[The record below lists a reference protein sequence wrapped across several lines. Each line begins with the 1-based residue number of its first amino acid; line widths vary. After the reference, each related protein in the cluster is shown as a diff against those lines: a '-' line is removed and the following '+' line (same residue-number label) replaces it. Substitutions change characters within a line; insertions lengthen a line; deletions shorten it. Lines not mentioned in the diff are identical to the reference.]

1 MIKKLQRLP
10 LYPLFAG
17 IYPILALLSYNIG
30 QVKFEAGI
38 RSIFFSVLII
48 LALLVLT
55 KLVYRDWHRAAVVI
69 AGLALLFFTYGD
81 VYDLILAKWKIPN
94 LTTWMLV
101 IWAVFGCAV
110 LFVGTLR
117 KVHFEA
123 AAFTLN
129 VITLGLLIYPT
140 AQIIQEP
147 FKKSANLSKEP
158 FFESQ
163 DLHISGGKALPDI
176 YYIMPEDYGRVD
188 LLKSKFDIDI
198 SLFMQH
204 LRDMGFY
211 IAECSQS
218 NYATS
223 ELSLGSSLN
232 MEYLQNL
239 GGAFDP
245 KTTNQRPVWDSIRYS
260 AVVSDL
266 KKAGY
271 KTVAYATGFAWSE
284 LDNSDVYISHS
295 TLTSGLTSFESL
307 LLRTTPLRHLEDIG
321 LLNLDE
327 IDGQQYRERTM
338 LEFNSMDELAR
349 RPGPKFVFVHIINP
363 HEPFVFGP
371 DGSPIDPAPF
381 INEKR
386 LYTLDTYRLGFQNQ
400 IPFLN
405 TMLEES
411 IQTLITES
419 TVPPIILLQTDTGP
433 LFTKGSDEFK
443 ILNAYYMPGHTD
455 QLYPTIS
462 PVNTFRLIFNTYL
475 GTNYPLLDDVSYK
488 SPIPHIYNFTKV
500 PNAPCGSQ

>member
-1 MIKKLQRLP
+1 MKKYTELP
-10 LYPLFAG
+10 LYPIFAA
-17 IYPILALLSYNIG
+17 IFPILALLSYNIG

-38 RSIFFSVLII
+38 RSMFFSVLVV
-48 LALLVLT
+48 LALIFMLR
-55 KLVYRDWHRAAVVI
+55 LVYRNWHRAAAVST
-69 AGLALLFFTYGD
+69 GLALLFFTYGQ
-81 VYDLILAKWKIPN
+81 VYDLALAKWKISN

-101 IWAVFGCAV
+101 IWAILACVV

-117 KVHFEA
+117 KVRFEA
-123 AAFTLN
+123 GAFTLN

-140 AQIIQEP
+140 TQIMQEP
-147 FKKSANLSKEP
+147 FKKNATLSKEP

-176 YYIMPEDYGRVD
+176 YYFMPDDYGRVD

-198 SLFMQH
+198 SPFMQH

-239 GGAFDP
+239 GSAFDP
-245 KTTNQRPVWDSIRYS
+245 KTTNQRPIWDSIRYS

-284 LDNSDVYISHS
+284 LDNSDIYISPS
-295 TLTSGLTSFESL
+295 PLTSGMTSFESL
-307 LLRTTPLRHLEDIG
+307 LLRTTPLRHLKDIG

-349 RPGPKFVFVHIINP
+349 MPGPKFVFVHIINP

-405 TMLEES
+405 TMLEET

-500 PNAPCGSQ
+500 PSAPCASQ